1 MRWSDIHHAIERATQ
16 EWTPDTSHVD
26 AETAYRD
33 RTVLAAEV
41 IRLRSEL
48 EATLEALQ
56 EADEEVNRLGQ
67 ALYEKTSS

>member
-26 AETAYRD
+26 TETAYRD

-41 IRLRSEL
+41 VRLRAEL

-56 EADEEVNRLGQ
+56 EADEEVDRIGKV
-67 ALYEKTSS
+67 LYEKTSS

>member
-1 MRWSDIHHAIERATQ
+1 MRWSDIHHAIERSTQ
-16 EWTPDTSHVD
+16 EWTTDTSHVD

-41 IRLRSEL
+41 IRLRAEL

-56 EADEEVNRLGQ
+56 EADEEVDRIGKV
-67 ALYEKTSS
+67 LYEKTSS